1 MQHTFEK
8 YGKYAEITGFRGV
21 SFTVAEQFLKENRKQ
36 NGQTVIQFFNADLI
50 ATNQH
55 LKFAVINAVEAFK
68 GKTNI
73 SKNLAVE
80 IMLYASMQRQIQR
93 AIEKIG
99 ASEDS
104 KNVAVVVLGESQEK
118 TALALKEIVEYFGV
132 QPDESVLEL
141 TSKKEAHI
149 LQAFRI
155 TDKEIQATSQ
165 NDSAEAVVNLII
177 EREALLATQF

>member
-8 YGKYAEITGFRGV
+8 YGKYAEITGFRDV

-36 NGQTVIQFFNADLI
+36 TSQTIIQFFNADLI
-50 ATNQH
+50 ATSQH
-55 LKFAVINAVEAFK
+55 LKFAVINALEAFK

-80 IMLYASMQRQIQR
+80 IMLYASVQRQIQR

-99 ASEDS
+99 ASKDS
-104 KNVAVVVLGESQEK
+104 QNVAVVVLGESQEK
-118 TALALKEIVEYFGV
+118 AALALKEIVEYFGV

-141 TSKKEAHI
+141 TPKKEAQI
-149 LQAFRI
+149 RQVFQI
-155 TDKEIQATSQ
+155 TEKEIQATSQ
-165 NDSAEAVVNLII
+165 NNIAEATVNLIV
-177 EREALLATQF
+177 EREALLAT